1 MSKLDV
7 ARLREP
13 AAWLMLAGGG
23 LNILV
28 SIGKV
33 LVSSS
38 GSVVADLSFA
48 DRAFSN
54 FGNFT
59 SPVTTAL
66 LLGSVVLLTKVGAP
80 SSQAKPVAFGAAA
93 MLGIATLFGAITLI
107 LGLFAGS
114 GARLTA
120 EFVIRGVPVLALT
133 AIALVYLLPQVL
145 PDRPAVQ
152 PQQGY
157 GQQFPNAPYGQ
168 QPPGQQQPYGQQPP
182 SYGGQPEQPGYAQQ
196 PPGLGGQ
203 LEQPAYGQQPPSYGG
218 APEQPAP
225 GQQPP
230 SYGEQPGYGQQPP
243 SYGGPAAAEQAGQAG
258 YAQQPPSFGGQ
269 PDGFGAPAEQPGYAQ
284 QPPSQ
289 GGQPEQPAYG
299 QQPPSYGGAPEQP
312 AYGQQPTSY
321 GGQPEQ
327 SPYAPEPASTPQ
339 PVTVAFPATTDR
351 DQPDQGFPTPQPGF
365 GQTDPSFSTPQPQPG
380 FGQTDPSFPTP
391 QPGFG
396 QTNPSFP
403 TPDGGHQ
410 PKPEYQP
417 APYVPAD
424 SQPSAF
430 SQPYNTPANQ
440 AITYNT
446 PDSQAIP
453 YNTPDNQLIPFS
465 TPESPAAPY
474 VPADSKPNAYAPA
487 DSQANAYQ
495 TVDSQ
500 PNPWAPADPA
510 QNQAQPQPLFGQQ
523 PFGHNAFDQ
532 PQNQPQGQPQSQ
544 PQGQPFTGFSGHEY
558 ATPAAY
564 QEPDPPVDPRS
575 QQLLDAYQQAE
586 TYQHS
591 AAGAAS
597 DLRVPDYASQQQA
610 RPYDDPFGHPQ
621 QQQPGYPTQ
630 PPAHQVPYEPPQ
642 APYEPQPAQ
651 YEPQPYQPHH
661 QSQPQA
667 AGWGDH
673 PAESTVRLDQSMF
686 RGDALGGDAPRQG
699 DDPIDPTAIY
709 SPNEPRR

>member
-28 SIGKV
+28 AIGKV

-66 LLGSVVLLTKVGAP
+66 LLGSVVLLTKVGTP

-168 QPPGQQQPYGQQPP
+168 QPPSQQQPYGQQLPDQQSYGQQPP
-182 SYGGQPEQPGYAQQ
+182 SFGGQPEQPGYAQQ
-196 PPGLGGQ
+196 PPG
-203 LEQPAYGQQPPSYGG
+203 P
-218 APEQPAP
+218 
-225 GQQPP
+225 
-230 SYGEQPGYGQQPP
+230 
-243 SYGGPAAAEQAGQAG
+243 
-258 YAQQPPSFGGQ
+258 
-269 PDGFGAPAEQPGYAQ
+269 
-284 QPPSQ
+284 
-289 GGQPEQPAYG
+289 GGQPEQPAFG

-312 AYGQQPTSY
+312 AYAQQPPSFGGQPEQPGYGQQPPSY

-327 SPYAPEPASTPQ
+327 PPYAPEPASTPQ

-351 DQPDQGFPTPQPGF
+351 DQPDQGFPQPQPGF
-365 GQTDPSFSTPQPQPG
+365 GQTDSSFPTPQPQGG

-403 TPDGGHQ
+403 TPDAVPQ

-440 AITYNT
+440 AISYNT

-465 TPESPAAPY
+465 TPDSQAASY
-474 VPADSKPNAYAPA
+474 APADSQPNAYAPA
-487 DSQANAYQ
+487 DSKANAYAPTDSQANAYQ
-495 TVDSQ
+495 TIDSQ

-510 QNQAQPQPLFGQQ
+510 QPPAQNQAPPQPLFGQQ
-523 PFGHNAFDQ
+523 PFGHNAFD
-532 PQNQPQGQPQSQ
+532 QPQSQ

-591 AAGAAS
+591 ASGAAS

-630 PPAHQVPYEPPQ
+630 PPAHQAPAHQVPYEPPQ

-661 QSQPQA
+661 QSQPQSQPQA

>member
-28 SIGKV
+28 AIGKV

-66 LLGSVVLLTKVGAP
+66 LVGSVVLLTKVGTP

-93 MLGIATLFGAITLI
+93 MLAIATLFGAITLI

-120 EFVIRGVPVLALT
+120 EFAIRGVPVLALT

-157 GQQFPNAPYGQ
+157 GQQFPSAPYGQ
-168 QPPGQQQPYGQQPP
+168 QPPSQQQPYGQQPPDQQSFGQQPP

-196 PPGLGGQ
+196 PPSHGGQ
-203 LEQPAYGQQPPSYGG
+203 PEQPAFGQQPPSFGGAPEQPAYAQQPPSYGG
-218 APEQPAP
+218 QP
-225 GQQPP
+225 
-230 SYGEQPGYGQQPP
+230 EQPGYGQQPP
-243 SYGGPAAAEQAGQAG
+243 SH
-258 YAQQPPSFGGQ
+258 
-269 PDGFGAPAEQPGYAQ
+269 
-284 QPPSQ
+284 

-299 QQPPSYGGAPEQP
+299 QQPPSYGGQPEQP
-312 AYGQQPTSY
+312 S
-321 GGQPEQ
+321 
-327 SPYAPEPASTPQ
+327 YAPEPASIPQ

-351 DQPDQGFPTPQPGF
+351 DQPDQGFPQPQ
-365 GQTDPSFSTPQPQPG
+365 PQPQPG
-380 FGQTDPSFPTP
+380 FGQTDPSFPPPQP

-403 TPDGGHQ
+403 TPDGGYQ

-430 SQPYNTPANQ
+430 SQPFNTPDSQ
-440 AITYNT
+440 AIPYNT

-465 TPESPAAPY
+465 TPDSQAASY

-487 DSQANAYQ
+487 DSQPSAYAPTDSQANAYQ

-510 QNQAQPQPLFGQQ
+510 QPPAQNQAQSPAQPQPLFGQQ

-532 PQNQPQGQPQSQ
+532 PQSQPQ

-591 AAGAAS
+591 AAGAPS

-621 QQQPGYPTQ
+621 HQQPGYPTQ
-630 PPAHQVPYEPPQ
+630 PPAHQAPAHQVPYEPPQ
-642 APYEPQPAQ
+642 AQYEPQPGQ

-661 QSQPQA
+661 QSQPPA

-673 PAESTVRLDQSMF
+673 PAESTVRLDPSMY

>member
-28 SIGKV
+28 AIGKV

-54 FGNFT
+54 FANFT

-66 LLGSVVLLTKVGAP
+66 LLGSVVLLTKVGTP

-168 QPPGQQQPYGQQPP
+168 QPPSQQQPYGQQPPDQQSYGQQPP

-196 PPGLGGQ
+196 PPG
-203 LEQPAYGQQPPSYGG
+203 P
-218 APEQPAP
+218 
-225 GQQPP
+225 
-230 SYGEQPGYGQQPP
+230 
-243 SYGGPAAAEQAGQAG
+243 
-258 YAQQPPSFGGQ
+258 
-269 PDGFGAPAEQPGYAQ
+269 
-284 QPPSQ
+284 

-312 AYGQQPTSY
+312 AYGQQPPSF

-327 SPYAPEPASTPQ
+327 PPYAPEPASTPQ

-351 DQPDQGFPTPQPGF
+351 DQPDQGFPQPQPQPGF
-365 GQTDPSFSTPQPQPG
+365 GQTDPGFPTPQPQPGFGQTDPGFPTPQPQPG

-430 SQPYNTPANQ
+430 SQPFNTPANQ

-446 PDSQAIP
+446 PDSQAVPYNTPDSQAVP

-465 TPESPAAPY
+465 TLDSQAASY
-474 VPADSKPNAYAPA
+474 VPADSQPNTYAPA

-510 QNQAQPQPLFGQQ
+510 QPPAQNQAPPQPLFGQQ
-523 PFGHNAFDQ
+523 PFGHNAFD
-532 PQNQPQGQPQSQ
+532 QPQGQPQSQ

-591 AAGAAS
+591 AAGAPS

-630 PPAHQVPYEPPQ
+630 PPAHQAPAHQV
-642 APYEPQPAQ
+642 PYEPQPAQ

>member
-1 MSKLDV
+1 MGVLVSKLDV

-28 SIGKV
+28 AIGKV

-38 GSVVADLSFA
+38 GSLSADLALSFA

-66 LLGSVVLLTKVGAP
+66 LLGSVLLLTKVGTP
-80 SSQAKPVAFGAAA
+80 SPQAKPVAFGAAA
-93 MLGIATLFGAITLI
+93 MLGIATLFGAITLV
-107 LGLFAGS
+107 LGLFAGN

-120 EFVIRGVPVLALT
+120 EFVLRGVPVLALT
-133 AIALVYLLPQVL
+133 GIALVYLLPLVL

-168 QPPGQQQPYGQQPP
+168 QPPIQQPYGEQPPFAGGPAEQQGYGQQPP

-196 PPGLGGQ
+196 PPSYGGPA
-203 LEQPAYGQQPPSYGG
+203 EQVGYGQQPPSYGG
-218 APEQPAP
+218 APEQP
-225 GQQPP
+225 GYVQQPP
-230 SYGEQPGYGQQPP
+230 SYGGQPEQPGYGQQPP
-243 SYGGPAAAEQAGQAG
+243 IY
-258 YAQQPPSFGGQ
+258 
-269 PDGFGAPAEQPGYAQ
+269 
-284 QPPSQ
+284 
-289 GGQPEQPAYG
+289 GGQPEQPTYV
-299 QQPPSYGGAPEQP
+299 QQPV
-312 AYGQQPTSY
+312 
-321 GGQPEQ
+321 
-327 SPYAPEPASTPQ
+327 STPQ
-339 PVTVAFPATTDR
+339 PATAAFPATADQNHG
-351 DQPDQGFPTPQPGF
+351 QPDQGF
-365 GQTDPSFSTPQPQPG
+365 PQPQPG
-380 FGQTDPSFPTP
+380 FGQTDPSFP
-391 QPGFG
+391 
-396 QTNPSFP
+396 
-403 TPDGGHQ
+403 Q

-424 SQPSAF
+424 SQPNAF
-430 SQPYNTPANQ
+430 GQ
-440 AITYNT
+440 
-446 PDSQAIP
+446 P
-453 YNTPDNQLIPFS
+453 YNTPDNQAIP
-465 TPESPAAPY
+465 Y
-474 VPADSKPNAYAPA
+474 IPADSQPNAYAPA
-487 DSQANAYQ
+487 ESQANAYQ

-500 PNPWAPADPA
+500 PNPFAPVDNQPNPWAPADQPPPLPA
-510 QNQAQPQPLFGQQ
+510 SQPQPQFGQQ
-523 PFGHNAFDQ
+523 PYVPNAFD
-532 PQNQPQGQPQSQ
+532 Q
-544 PQGQPFTGFSGHEY
+544 PQGQPFTGFSGQEY

-591 AAGAAS
+591 ANGGAP

-621 QQQPGYPTQ
+621 LQQPGYPPQ
-630 PPAHQVPYEPPQ
+630 PPAHQAPPPAHQ
-642 APYEPQPAQ
+642 AQYEPQPAQ

-661 QSQPQA
+661 QA
-667 AGWGDH
+667 TGWNEP

-686 RGDALGGDAPRQG
+686 RGDALGDAPGQG

-709 SPNEPRR
+709 APNEQPRR

>member
-28 SIGKV
+28 AIGKV

-38 GSVVADLSFA
+38 SSLSADLSLSFA

-66 LLGSVVLLTKVGAP
+66 LVGSVLLLTKTGPP
-80 SSQAKPVAFGAAA
+80 SPQAKPVAFGATA
-93 MLGIATLFGAITLI
+93 MLAVATLFGAITLV
-107 LGLFAGS
+107 LGLFAGN

-120 EFVIRGVPVLALT
+120 EFVLRGVPVLALT
-133 AIALVYLLPQVL
+133 GIALVYLLPLVL

-168 QPPGQQQPYGQQPP
+168 QPPIQQPYGEQPPFAGAPAEQQGYGQQPPSYGGQPEQAGYGQQPP
-182 SYGGQPEQPGYAQQ
+182 SYGGQPEQPGYGQQ
-196 PPGLGGQ
+196 PPSVGGQ
-203 LEQPAYGQQPPSYGG
+203 PDGQGGPAVQPGYGQQPPSYGGQPEQPGYSQQPPSYGGPVEQPGYGQQPPSYGG
-218 APEQPAP
+218 APEQP
-225 GQQPP
+225 
-230 SYGEQPGYGQQPP
+230 GYAQQPP
-243 SYGGPAAAEQAGQAG
+243 SYGG
-258 YAQQPPSFGGQ
+258 
-269 PDGFGAPAEQPGYAQ
+269 
-284 QPPSQ
+284 
-289 GGQPEQPAYG
+289 QPEQPPFA
-299 QQPPSYGGAPEQP
+299 QQ
-312 AYGQQPTSY
+312 
-321 GGQPEQ
+321 
-327 SPYAPEPASTPQ
+327 PASTPQ
-339 PVTVAFPATTDR
+339 PATAAFPATADQNHG
-351 DQPDQGFPTPQPGF
+351 QPDQGF
-365 GQTDPSFSTPQPQPG
+365 PQPQPG
-380 FGQTDPSFPTP
+380 FGQTDPSFP
-391 QPGFG
+391 
-396 QTNPSFP
+396 
-403 TPDGGHQ
+403 Q

-424 SQPSAF
+424 SQPNAF
-430 SQPYNTPANQ
+430 AQPYNTLDNQ
-440 AITYNT
+440 AVPYA
-446 PDSQAIP
+446 PADSQPSVYA
-453 YNTPDNQLIPFS
+453 
-465 TPESPAAPY
+465 PAANPPNTY
-474 VPADSKPNAYAPA
+474 VPADSQPDVYAPA

-495 TVDSQ
+495 TVDNQPNPFAPVDNQ
-500 PNPWAPADPA
+500 PNPWAPADQPPPPPVS
-510 QNQAQPQPLFGQQ
+510 QPQPQFGQQ
-523 PFGHNAFDQ
+523 PYVHNAFD
-532 PQNQPQGQPQSQ
+532 Q
-544 PQGQPFTGFSGHEY
+544 PQGQPFTGFSSQEY

-591 AAGAAS
+591 ASSGGAP

-621 QQQPGYPTQ
+621 LQQPGYPPQPPGPQAQ
-630 PPAHQVPYEPPQ
+630 PPAPQ
-642 APYEPQPAQ
+642 AQYEPQPTQ

-661 QSQPQA
+661 QA
-667 AGWGDH
+667 AGWSE
-673 PAESTVRLDQSMF
+673 PPTESTVRLDQSMF
-686 RGDALGGDAPRQG
+686 RGDALDDAPRQG

-709 SPNEPRR
+709 APNEPRR

>member
-1 MSKLDV
+1 MGVLVSKLDV

-28 SIGKV
+28 AIGKV

-54 FGNFT
+54 FANFT

-66 LLGSVVLLTKVGAP
+66 LLGSVVLLTKVGTP

-93 MLGIATLFGAITLI
+93 MLAIATLFGAITLI

-120 EFVIRGVPVLALT
+120 EFAIRGVPVLALT

-168 QPPGQQQPYGQQPP
+168 QPPSQQQPYGQQPPSQQSP
-182 SYGGQPEQPGYAQQ
+182 SYGGQPEQPGY
-196 PPGLGGQ
+196 
-203 LEQPAYGQQPPSYGG
+203 GQQPPSH
-218 APEQPAP
+218 
-225 GQQPP
+225 
-230 SYGEQPGYGQQPP
+230 
-243 SYGGPAAAEQAGQAG
+243 
-258 YAQQPPSFGGQ
+258 
-269 PDGFGAPAEQPGYAQ
+269 
-284 QPPSQ
+284 
-289 GGQPEQPAYG
+289 GGQPEQPAYA

-312 AYGQQPTSY
+312 AYGQQPPSY

-327 SPYAPEPASTPQ
+327 PGYGQQPPSYGGQPEQPPYVPEPASTPQ

-351 DQPDQGFPTPQPGF
+351 DQNHGQPDQGFPQPQPGF
-365 GQTDPSFSTPQPQPG
+365 GQTDPNFPTPQPQPG
-380 FGQTDPSFPTP
+380 FGQTDPSFPPPQP

-430 SQPYNTPANQ
+430 SQPYNTPA
-440 AITYNT
+440 
-446 PDSQAIP
+446 SQAIP
-453 YNTPDNQLIPFS
+453 YNTPDNQLIPYN
-465 TPESPAAPY
+465 TPDNQPTPY
-474 VPADSKPNAYAPA
+474 VPADSQPNAYAPT
-487 DSQANAYQ
+487 DSQANGYQ
-495 TVDSQ
+495 TVDSQPSPFAPLDNQ
-500 PNPWAPADPA
+500 PNPWAPADQAQPPA
-510 QNQAQPQPLFGQQ
+510 QNPPPAQPQPQFGQQ
-523 PFGHNAFDQ
+523 PFGQNAFDQ
-532 PQNQPQGQPQSQ
+532 PQAP

-621 QQQPGYPTQ
+621 HQQPGYPTQ
-630 PPAHQVPYEPPQ
+630 PPAHQAPAHQVPYEPPQ
-642 APYEPQPAQ
+642 AQYEPQPGQ

-661 QSQPQA
+661 QSQSQSQPQA

-673 PAESTVRLDQSMF
+673 PAESTIRLDQSMF

>member
-28 SIGKV
+28 AIGKV

-54 FGNFT
+54 FANFT

-66 LLGSVVLLTKVGAP
+66 LLGSVVLLTKVGTP

-168 QPPGQQQPYGQQPP
+168 QPPSQQQPYGQQLPDQQSYGQQPP

-196 PPGLGGQ
+196 PAGPGGQ
-203 LEQPAYGQQPPSYGG
+203 PEQPAYGQQPPSYG
-218 APEQPAP
+218 
-225 GQQPP
+225 
-230 SYGEQPGYGQQPP
+230 GEQPGYGQQPP
-243 SYGGPAAAEQAGQAG
+243 SYGGPAVAEQAGQAG

-269 PDGFGAPAEQPGYAQ
+269 PDGFGAPAEQPGYGQ
-284 QPPSQ
+284 QPPGP

-312 AYGQQPTSY
+312 AYGQQPPSF

-327 SPYAPEPASTPQ
+327 PPYTPEPASTPQ

-351 DQPDQGFPTPQPGF
+351 DQPDQGFPQ
-365 GQTDPSFSTPQPQPG
+365 PQPQPG
-380 FGQTDPSFPTP
+380 FGQTD
-391 QPGFG
+391 
-396 QTNPSFP
+396 PSFP

-430 SQPYNTPANQ
+430 SQPFNTPANQ

-465 TPESPAAPY
+465 TPDSQAASY
-474 VPADSKPNAYAPA
+474 VPADSKPNAYAPM

-510 QNQAQPQPLFGQQ
+510 QPPAQNQAPPQPLFGQQ

-532 PQNQPQGQPQSQ
+532 PQSQPQSQ

-591 AAGAAS
+591 AAGAPS

-630 PPAHQVPYEPPQ
+630 PPAHQAPAHQV
-642 APYEPQPAQ
+642 PYEPQPAQ